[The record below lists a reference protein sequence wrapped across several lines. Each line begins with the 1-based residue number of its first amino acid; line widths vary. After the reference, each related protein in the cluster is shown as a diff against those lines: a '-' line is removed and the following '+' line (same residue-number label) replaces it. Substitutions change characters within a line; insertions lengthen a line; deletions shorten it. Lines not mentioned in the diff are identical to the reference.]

1 MSFTFSSNDEV
12 DYAQLGMCPICA
24 VRFTHGCEHS
34 NTIESQQW
42 LAAYIVA
49 EELDSDSVAE
59 LVAEFTAHPVDEAQK
74 IEREIDAMLDGRN
87 EIEHAQIVATFG
99 KVKVTTSPEWRKRHL
114 HQTAEQVEAAKVQA
128 DMLKELRS

>member
-1 MSFTFSSNDEV
+1 MTFTFSSNDEV

-24 VRFTHGCEHS
+24 IRFTHGCEHS

-49 EELDSDSVAE
+49 EQLDSESVAK

-74 IEREIDAMLDGRN
+74 IERGIDAMLDPRTP
-87 EIEHAQIVATFG
+87 EQIALD
-99 KVKVTTSPEWRKRHL
+99 EW
-114 HQTAEQVEAAKVQA
+114 QAESALTREG
-128 DMLKELRS
+128 DRPR

>member
-1 MSFTFSSNDEV
+1 MTFTFSSNDDV

-49 EELDSDSVAE
+49 EELDSDSVAK

-74 IEREIDAMLDGRN
+74 IEREIDAMLDPRTP
-87 EIEHAQIVATFG
+87 EQIALD
-99 KVKVTTSPEWRKRHL
+99 EW
-114 HQTAEQVEAAKVQA
+114 QAESALTRES
-128 DMLKELRS
+128 DRPY

>member
-1 MSFTFSSNDEV
+1 MTFTFSSNDDV

-49 EELDSDSVAE
+49 EQLDSESVAE
-59 LVAEFTAHPVDEAQK
+59 LVAEFSTHPIDEAQK
-74 IEREIDAMLDGRN
+74 IERGIDAMLDPRTP
-87 EIEHAQIVATFG
+87 EQIALD
-99 KVKVTTSPEWRKRHL
+99 EW
-114 HQTAEQVEAAKVQA
+114 QAESALTREN
-128 DMLKELRS
+128 DRPY

>member
-1 MSFTFSSNDEV
+1 MTFTFSSNDEV

-49 EELDSDSVAE
+49 EELDIEAVAK
-59 LVAEFTAHPVDEAQK
+59 LVAEFSAHPVNEAQK
-74 IEREIDAMLDGRN
+74 IEREIDAMLDPRTP
-87 EIEHAQIVATFG
+87 EQIDLD
-99 KVKVTTSPEWRKRHL
+99 EW
-114 HQTAEQVEAAKVQA
+114 QAESALTREG
-128 DMLKELRS
+128 DRPR

>member
-49 EELDSDSVAE
+49 EQLDSESVAE
-59 LVAEFTAHPVDEAQK
+59 LVAEFSSHPVDEAQK
-74 IEREIDAMLDGRN
+74 IEREIDAMLDPRTP
-87 EIEHAQIVATFG
+87 EQIALDEWQAESALTREG
-99 KVKVTTSPEWRKRHL
+99 DSPR
-114 HQTAEQVEAAKVQA
+114 
-128 DMLKELRS
+128 